1 MEFYSYYSF
10 LNDETILNLPTKRLV
25 ISYSCNA
32 LIMND
37 TRDFII
43 DEAYK
48 LFLQQSYEAVS
59 ISTISEAIG
68 LTKGA
73 LYHHFTNKEDLFKAV
88 IDKHFPSF
96 LSKDGRADIT
106 VKEVI
111 EICAQDA
118 ENVLRSQCPKDMKF
132 NPISYIG
139 IMSDAFR
146 HYSEFAKSK
155 LNEID
160 TCINRLRDV
169 VVRAIDSEEIRSD
182 IDPTIVAKQL
192 FSTTLGTATEVL
204 HNHTIEE
211 TVNNL
216 RAELNQFY
224 ALLKK

>member
-1 MEFYSYYSF
+1 LTNQKTALHLHTDRSVFGGQYK
-10 LNDETILNLPTKRLV
+10 L
-25 ISYSCNA
+25 

-48 LFLQQSYEAVS
+48 LFLTQSYEAVS
-59 ISTISEAIG
+59 ISTISDAIG

-118 ENVLRSQCPKDMKF
+118 ENVLRSLCPKDMKF
-132 NPISYIG
+132 NPISFIG

-146 HYSEFAKSK
+146 HYSKFAKSK

-169 VVRAIDSEEIRSD
+169 VVRAIDREEIRSD